1 MLKPGTWVKLIHM
14 SDPYAPVPAGTY
26 GIVTFIDSMG
36 TAHVAWENGSSLGLI
51 PGEDEFEIVA
61 DLAEIQGKST
71 G

>member
-1 MLKPGTWVKLIHM
+1 MVRPGTWIKLTRM

-36 TAHVAWENGSSLGLI
+36 TIHVAWNNGSSLGLI
-51 PGEDEFEIVA
+51 PEIDEFEIVA
-61 DLAEIQGKST
+61 DLAEIKGKPT